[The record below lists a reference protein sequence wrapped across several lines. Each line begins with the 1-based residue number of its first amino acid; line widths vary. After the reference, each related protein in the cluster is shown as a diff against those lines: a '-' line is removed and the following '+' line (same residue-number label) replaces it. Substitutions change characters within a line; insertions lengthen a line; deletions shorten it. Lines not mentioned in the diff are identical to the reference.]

1 MAELDELE
9 VGALDDFVAEND
21 PFMLDVRETY
31 EFEVVA
37 IPGTVN
43 IPLGEVPR
51 RLHEIPRDRVI
62 LVICERG
69 ARSERV
75 AKFLIQ
81 QEYEQVVNL
90 LGGTSAWSAGK

>member
-1 MAELDELE
+1 MAEFDELD
-9 VGALDDFVAEND
+9 VDALNDFVAEYD

-31 EFEVVA
+31 EFESIA
-37 IPGTVN
+37 IPGAVN

-69 ARSERV
+69 TRSERV

-81 QEYEQVVNL
+81 QEFEQVVNL
-90 LGGTSAWSAGK
+90 LGGTSAWSAGQ